1 MFHAHSLRIYINVE
15 RDFGSELC
23 YFSLFVFPSVAQC
36 LRCLPLSIAK
46 GLLLALLDPA
56 FPSHLYAPVPELP
69 QDLCLFPWVT
79 SHSCSHRVIPTALPW
94 QTHCCGGGSRF
105 FWGET
110 SISQDWPLQASV
122 SHPLAVV
129 ADWPMENHGWL
140 HKPYRPVS
148 TQHSV
153 RTSISADSIICRN
166 NLQGLGQVS
175 RSPGTL
181 LQGKWDVAAPER
193 MLIEGSVC
201 HLLLTQLAIRN
212 YFSPSSPLCSSPK
225 VTSKWELLC
234 AISCG

>member
-56 FPSHLYAPVPELP
+56 FPSHLYAPVPKLP

-79 SHSCSHRVIPTALPW
+79 SHSCSHCVIPTALPR

-129 ADWPMENHGWL
+129 ADWPVENHAQTL
-140 HKPYRPVS
+140 PTS
-148 TQHSV
+148 QH
-153 RTSISADSIICRN
+153 TALSADLNQCWQHHMQKQ
-166 NLQGLGQVS
+166 LTGLGSGLEVTWNTTA
-175 RSPGTL
+175 RKVGCGCPREDAYWRVGL
-181 LQGKWDVAAPER
+181 P
-193 MLIEGSVC
+193 
-201 HLLLTQLAIRN
+201 
-212 YFSPSSPLCSSPK
+212 SPLDS
-225 VTSKWELLC
+225 
-234 AISCG
+234 AGH